1 MTLYCVC
8 VNLTALLRMIE
19 LRMNESCN
27 MMILNEN
34 KSCKNEMNHVKMK
47 MNHVKM
53 KRNGL
58 CNVLI

>member
-1 MTLYCVC
+1 
-8 VNLTALLRMIE
+8 MIE